1 MRRLRSIA
9 STAILT
15 TNPFAQ
21 LLSRKI
27 LPTSDDVKGAVEN
40 ILTEIKDIKSN
51 ISTDLQIGTKQKTD
65 SLAEGEDVEFRP
77 LTEEEKKEFINSL
90 DAKSIQMLAQ
100 FAGET
105 KDSSDSNENVAS
117 ICGL

>member
-27 LPTSDDVKGAVEN
+27 LPTGDDVKDAVET
-40 ILTEIKDIKSN
+40 ILTEIKSN
-51 ISTDLQIGTKQKTD
+51 ISPDLQIGTKQKTD
-65 SLAEGEDVEFRP
+65 SLAGSEDVEFRP
-77 LTEEEKKEFINSL
+77 LTEEEKKEFVNSL
-90 DAKSIQMLAQ
+90 DAKSSQMFAQ

-105 KDSSDSNENVAS
+105 KNSSDSNENVVS

>member
-1 MRRLRSIA
+1 
-9 STAILT
+9 LT

-27 LPTSDDVKGAVEN
+27 LPTGDDVKGAVEN
-40 ILTEIKDIKSN
+40 ILAEIKDIKSN
-51 ISTDLQIGTKQKTD
+51 VSTDLQIGTKQKTD
-65 SLAEGEDVEFRP
+65 SLAGGEDVEFRP
-77 LTEEEKKEFINSL
+77 LTEEEKKAFVNSL
-90 DAKSIQMLAQ
+90 DAKSTQMLAQ

-105 KDSSDSNENVAS
+105 KSSRDSNENVVS